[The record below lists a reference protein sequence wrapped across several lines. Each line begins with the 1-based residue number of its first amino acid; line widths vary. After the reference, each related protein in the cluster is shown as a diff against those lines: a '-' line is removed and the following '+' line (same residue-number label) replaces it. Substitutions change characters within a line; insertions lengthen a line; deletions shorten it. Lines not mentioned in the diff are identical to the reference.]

1 MANEISFKEKVE
13 QAKTDPAWQKVEEFV
28 ENVPQVKMFPFWG
41 RLTDIIVFTQDMLR
55 LSSMGKEHLVRRS
68 MTGVPELVGK
78 YLKADS
84 GEQRAQMILYVTAE
98 MEKAFREK
106 VKQYDLWI
114 LNQGLV
120 MFCTVMD
127 IFLETVLES
136 ILRSNVQIL
145 YGVAG
150 AKNIDLKHAVGLGSL
165 DAVIDEIRKKEI
177 RKFCFEEIEERF
189 EYMESKLG
197 IRTTDVFDWRNQ
209 TDEAKERLA
218 GWNLGALKEIY
229 GKRHAIVHRDALPI
243 KTIDELST
251 IQSFFVQIVANL
263 GLLVSKKHNLPL
275 DAHLF
280 MNKLD
285 LYEQFKSSESKEPGG

>member
-1 MANEISFKEKVE
+1 MSADMNFKEKVE

-28 ENVPQVKMFPFWG
+28 ENMPQVKMFPFLS
-41 RLTDIIVFTQDMLR
+41 RLTDISVFSQDMLR
-55 LSSMGKEHLVRRS
+55 FTSMGKEHLVRRH
-68 MTGVPELVGK
+68 MTGLPELVGR

-84 GEQRAQMILYVTAE
+84 EKQRAQMIVDVTEE

-120 MFCTVMD
+120 MLCTVMD

-150 AKNIDLKHAVGLGSL
+150 AKNIELKHAVELGSL
-165 DAVIDEIRKKEI
+165 DAIIDEIRKKEL
-177 RKFCFEEIEERF
+177 RKFSFEEIEERF
-189 EYMESKLG
+189 EYLESKLG
-197 IRTTDVFDWRNQ
+197 VRTTDVFDWRNQ
-209 TDEAKERLA
+209 TDEAKEPLA
-218 GWNLGALKEIY
+218 GWNLDTLKEIY
-229 GKRHAIVHRDALPI
+229 GKRHAIVHREALPI

-251 IQSFFVQIVANL
+251 IQSFFVHIVVNL
-263 GLLVSKKHNLPL
+263 GLLVCKKHNLPL

-285 LYEQFKSSESKEPGG
+285 LFEKFKSNQYKEPEG